1 MSSSHASP
9 RTLVPVLVGFT
20 CFLLLI
26 PTLALP
32 TEVGNHAQS
41 YSNSILVE
49 TNTHARENPDFEL
62 SANADELTVAQGSLG
77 MTTISISSLNRF
89 SGTVELSVTP
99 PLGLFVSLN
108 PPQVFLSPGQSSTST
123 LTVIPM
129 ATLPLGT
136 YTVGVTGASGSR
148 SHMITAKVKV
158 IPRPDFILSVRLES
172 LKVEA
177 GGSITTTLTIAF
189 QTGSTGRV
197 DLEVEAPDG
206 FTVELDPARLDGSG
220 TSVLTLIVAS
230 TVAPGPYFLR
240 VDAAQGSLTH
250 SGIILLT
257 VTAPGASQAAPLMGG
272 QAVFLYGGLT
282 ALMIAIVWGMFMILR
297 RRERPPVKYRYG
309 VPASR
314 GVGRPN

>member
-1 MSSSHASP
+1 
-9 RTLVPVLVGFT
+9 
-20 CFLLLI
+20 
-26 PTLALP
+26 
-32 TEVGNHAQS
+32 
-41 YSNSILVE
+41 
-49 TNTHARENPDFEL
+49 
-62 SANADELTVAQGSLG
+62 
-77 MTTISISSLNRF
+77 
-89 SGTVELSVTP
+89 
-99 PLGLFVSLN
+99 
-108 PPQVFLSPGQSSTST
+108 
-123 LTVIPM
+123 M

-136 YTVGVTGASGSR
+136 YTVSVTGASGSR
-148 SHMITAKVKV
+148 SHMITVKVKV
-158 IPRPDFILSVRLES
+158 IPRPDFILSVRPES

-197 DLEVEAPDG
+197 DLAVEAPDG

-230 TVAPGPYFLR
+230 TVAPGPYVLR